1 MSLRKSAAHK
11 NGLEVLDI
19 SLDPCSPE
27 STAEESQEVFWQ
39 EEIILAEPGVDNY
52 KKTLPSFHM
61 NFMRRVVDYLV
72 YTVMMPSPKETARQ
86 QSVKFCR
93 EWAK

>member
-1 MSLRKSAAHK
+1 
-11 NGLEVLDI
+11 
-19 SLDPCSPE
+19 
-27 STAEESQEVFWQ
+27 
-39 EEIILAEPGVDNY
+39 
-52 KKTLPSFHM
+52 M